1 MTSISHRFPLAALAA
16 ICSFVQA
23 QEDPRS
29 GSPRLSSFPISY
41 EAIPV
46 FRDDTTKAYVTIHYR
61 LREDF
66 FIILRNTEIPADSP
80 FLGRG
85 ELAVEL
91 LNESG
96 SSVAREIRQIRLRG
110 KSIPT
115 ENEEFSDLQGVISLG
130 VPEGT
135 YTVVFN
141 IEDRQSERKFLDR
154 RKTVTTRK
162 PLVSGLDL
170 SVPVFAHLT
179 STGESYEALNRGTD
193 ILFGNA
199 GGALFSVCGMSGQPP
214 IVLAYKLTN
223 RPDAEGL
230 EPQEFSGSNF
240 IVTPGIPI
248 PAERKEN
255 EKTSAS
261 PILYH
266 VEHAAERW
274 KTLFV
279 LLPFEKLLPGQS
291 KLWIQITSGAQK
303 KDFTIDFRVHWF
315 SRPFSL
321 SDFDLAV
328 DALQHIAKDEEI
340 SNLRTLSASHNARAF
355 FDFWR
360 KKDPDTLTAY
370 NELLAEYYRR
380 VDTAIRD
387 YSTSRGNDGYKTD
400 RGRVFIL
407 YGAPANTER
416 VFSPDNAPREIWTYP
431 SLKRRFIFEDA
442 RKNGSFGLIRSETL

>member
-1 MTSISHRFPLAALAA
+1 MTSTFHRFALAFLVSSA
-16 ICSFVQA
+16 VQA
-23 QEDPRS
+23 QESPRP
-29 GSPRLSSFPISY
+29 GPPRLSSSPISY

-46 FRDDTTKAYVTIHYR
+46 FRDDTTKASVTIHYR

-66 FIILRNTEIPADSP
+66 FIILRNTESPADSP

-96 SSVAREIRQIRLRG
+96 SSVAREIRKVRVRR
-110 KSIPT
+110 KSLPA
-115 ENEEFSDLQGVISLG
+115 ENEEFPDLQGVISLG

-141 IEDRQSERKFLDR
+141 IEDSQSERKFLDR
-154 RKTVTTRK
+154 KKTVTTRK
-162 PLVSGLDL
+162 PRVSGLDL
-170 SVPVFAHLT
+170 SLPIFARL
-179 STGESYEALNRGTD
+179 SDTGESYEALNRGTD
-193 ILFGNA
+193 ILFGNS
-199 GGALFSVCGMSGQPP
+199 GGALFSVCGLDGRPP

-240 IVTPGIPI
+240 IVAPGIPI
-248 PAERKEN
+248 PAKRKDSDE
-255 EKTSAS
+255 TGVS
-261 PILYH
+261 PIVYR
-266 VEHAAERW
+266 VEPAAERW

-291 KLWIQITSGAQK
+291 KLWMEITSGSHK

-315 SRPFSL
+315 SRPSSL

-340 SNLRTLSASHNARAF
+340 SNLRSLSTSHNAKAF
-355 FDFWR
+355 FDFW
-360 KKDPDTLTAY
+360 KKRDPDTLTAY

-387 YSTSRGNDGYKTD
+387 YSTSREVDGYKTD
-400 RGRVFIL
+400 RGRIFIL

-416 VFSPDNAPREIWTYP
+416 VFSPDNAPREIWTYT